1 MGLPS
6 PGRFGLVGSGWRS
19 EFFLRLARTLPERL
33 AVSGVVTRSAE
44 RGAEV
49 EARWGVPTFRS
60 VGDMLAAE
68 RPEFVIPSVPWPVT
82 PVVTREL
89 VEYGIP
95 VLAETPPAADL
106 DGLRELWDAVGSSGL
121 VQVAEQY
128 LHMPGHA
135 ARLALVRDGVIGE
148 VTSVQVSSTHLY
160 HAVSMIR
167 HLLGAGF
174 QEATVNAR
182 SFTAPLADPLS
193 KDGWAEDPK
202 PQPARTTIATL
213 EFAGGMGLYDFTD
226 NQWWNPL
233 RARRIVIRGSLGEVV
248 DDRVV
253 RLTEPGTPVESHL
266 IRRQTGIDL
275 NLEGFDLDHISFDGR
290 VIYRN
295 AYQGARFSED
305 DLAVVSLAC
314 QMTAWCRGE
323 APEPYPLAD
332 GCQDHLLSLA
342 IEESVR
348 TGTTVTTSREPWA
361 R

>member
-1 MGLPS
+1 MRA
-6 PGRFGLVGSGWRS
+6 RFGIVGTGWRS
-19 EFFLRLARTLPERL
+19 EFFVRLARQLPERL
-33 AVSGVVTRSAE
+33 SVSGVVTRSAE
-44 RGAEV
+44 RAAEV
-49 EARWGVPTFRS
+49 EATWGVPAFRS
-60 VGDMLAAE
+60 IGDLLAAE

-82 PVVTREL
+82 PEVTREL
-89 VEYGIP
+89 VGYGVP

-106 DGLRELWDAVGSSGL
+106 EGLRDLWDAVGASGL

-135 ARLALVRDGVIGE
+135 ARLALAREGVIGQ

-174 QEATVNAR
+174 QEAVVTAR
-182 SFTAPLADPLS
+182 SFTAPLVDPLS
-193 KDGWAEDPK
+193 KDGWTGDATPK
-202 PQPARTTIATL
+202 PAATTIATL
-213 EFAGGMGLYDFTD
+213 EFEAGVGLYDFTD

-233 RARRIVIRGSLGEVV
+233 RGRRIVVRGSNGEMV

-253 RLTEPGTPVESHL
+253 RMADPRTPVESHL

-290 VIYRN
+290 VVYRN
-295 AYQGARFSED
+295 EYQGARFSED
-305 DLAVVSLAC
+305 DLAVVSLLC

-323 APEPYPLAD
+323 AAAPYPLAD
-332 GCQDHLLSLA
+332 GCQDHLISLA
-342 IEESVR
+342 IGAALRS
-348 TGTTVTTSREPWA
+348 GTTVATGREAWA
-361 R
+361 G